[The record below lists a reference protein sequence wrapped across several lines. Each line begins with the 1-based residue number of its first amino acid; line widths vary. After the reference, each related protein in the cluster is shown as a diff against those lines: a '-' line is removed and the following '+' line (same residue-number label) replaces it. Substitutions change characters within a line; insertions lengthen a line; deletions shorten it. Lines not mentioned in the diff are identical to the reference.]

1 MGRPGPILPHDSAQ
15 LTRSKPVPL
24 PDVGEQVYGY
34 TVWEKEIKMMER
46 IWQGL
51 REGDLF
57 RQIFFYL
64 FRALSVLVA
73 LVGLFFMV
81 GLIVQLMQQLTLW
94 RLIGGA
100 FSLLL
105 YLLGL
110 FFLAGN
116 FWKRAGLLRTLP
128 TDDLPITDIGAVIFR
143 LTGETLAILLGVVG
157 FGGAILIWFTGA
169 RTAWGLLPFLV
180 TPMSRSFV
188 AGDPVSVLLTGL
200 ATLAIY
206 AFLAAAA
213 LLWHYLL
220 AEVIIIF
227 KGIYRN
233 TQPRGEAQ

>member
-1 MGRPGPILPHDSAQ
+1 MID
-15 LTRSKPVPL
+15 
-24 PDVGEQVYGY
+24 
-34 TVWEKEIKMMER
+34 R

-51 REGDLF
+51 SQGGLF
-57 RQIFFYL
+57 RKMLFYL
-64 FRALSVLVA
+64 FRALSVLIA

-94 RLIGGA
+94 RLIGGT
-100 FSLLL
+100 FFLLL

-110 FFLAGN
+110 FLLVGN
-116 FWKRAGLLRTLP
+116 FWKRAGMLRTLP
-128 TDDLPITDIGAVIFR
+128 TDDLPMTDIGAVIFR
-143 LTGETLAILLGVVG
+143 LTGETLAILLGVAG

-169 RTAWGLLPFLV
+169 RFTWGLLPFLIMPV
-180 TPMSRSFV
+180 SRPFV

-200 ATLAIY
+200 ATLVIY

-213 LLWHYLL
+213 LLCHYLL
-220 AEVIIIF
+220 AEVVIIF